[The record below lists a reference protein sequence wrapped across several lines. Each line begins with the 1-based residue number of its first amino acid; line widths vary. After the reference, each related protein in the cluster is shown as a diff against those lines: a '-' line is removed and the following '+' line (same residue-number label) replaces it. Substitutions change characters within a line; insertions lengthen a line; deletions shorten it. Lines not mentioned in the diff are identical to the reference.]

1 MSESPERLPLIYHE
15 IEDEPIEQRAVDGYI
30 NATAMCKAAGKQF
43 GHYNNLQSTKE
54 FLKALSLD
62 IGIPISSLIQT
73 FIGTPARLQ
82 GTWVHPQ
89 IATHLAQWC
98 SPTFA
103 VLVSRWVIEWIRG
116 YATRRARL
124 PDHIRRYLVNRQKIP
139 STHFSML
146 DQMVLRLL
154 APLEEHGYILPR
166 NLMPD
171 IALGRMFSQ
180 WLREKGYDPDTF
192 PTYKHRFLDQRPIVD
207 ARLYPNDLITEFNDR
222 LEWWLRNNAR
232 RYFAPKDRNAMGP
245 LEKVLLALPPA
256 DV

>member
-1 MSESPERLPLIYHE
+1 MNDSPERLPLIYHE

-30 NATAMCKAAGKQF
+30 NATAMCKAAGKRWNDYQR
-43 GHYNNLQSTKE
+43 LTITKE
-54 FLKALSLD
+54 FIKALSLD
-62 IGIPISSLIQT
+62 TGIPASSLMQT
-73 FIGTPARLQ
+73 FIGTPAELQ

-89 IATHLAQWC
+89 VAINLAQWC
-98 SPTFA
+98 SPIFA
-103 VLVSRWVIEWIRG
+103 VMVSKWVLEWLRG

-139 STHFSML
+139 NDHFSML

-154 APLEEHGYILPR
+154 APLEGHGYILPR

-180 WLREKGYDPDTF
+180 WLREKGFDPGSF
-192 PTYKHRFLDQRPIVD
+192 PTYRHRFIDRRPVVD
-207 ARLYPNDLITEFNDR
+207 ARLYPNELMSEFNDR
-222 LEWWLRNNAR
+222 LEWWLRNKAR
-232 RYFAPKDRNAMGP
+232 KYFAQRDRNAMGP

-256 DV
+256 ED

>member
-30 NATAMCKAAGKQF
+30 NATAMCKAAGKRW
-43 GHYNNLQSTKE
+43 NNYRRMSATNE
-54 FLKALSLD
+54 FLQALSLD
-62 IGIPISSLIQT
+62 TRISVSNLVQT
-73 FIGTPARLQ
+73 FIGKPVELQ

-89 IATHLAQWC
+89 IAVNLATWC
-98 SPTFA
+98 SPKFA
-103 VLVSRWVIEWIRG
+103 VLVSKWVLEWIRG

-124 PDHIRRYLVNRQKIP
+124 PDHVRRYMVNRDKIP
-139 STHFSML
+139 HNCFSML

-154 APLEEHGYILPR
+154 APMEEHGYIIPP

-180 WLREKGYDPDTF
+180 WLRENGYDPDSF
-192 PTYKHRFLDQRPIVD
+192 PTYRHRFLDRRPVVD
-207 ARLYPNDLITEFNDR
+207 ARLYPNDLMTEFNDR
-222 LEWWLRNNAR
+222 LEWWLRNKAR

-245 LEKVLLALPPA
+245 LEKVLLALPPGEG
-256 DV
+256 